1 VGRISVI
8 LLWCLGLLAVLA
20 AGTVPVAAADDFLPH
35 PPTAQWQYFWTD
47 SAYNPRGTTET
58 VTVDTKDKVKCG
70 WQLAW
75 TGMISVPVGTDASG
89 AATYS
94 EQPDTGT
101 MCFRDQAFGL
111 LNTNWSGS
119 PAPSDEPGLCS
130 AAGSA
135 CANSLGSV
143 LYDVIW
149 GGRSPVISEPL
160 LQGTSWQSRG
170 GADGSVTSDNQ
181 YLGLRRVVVP
191 AFPHGVTAALVRSVI
206 AVAGTPGD
214 DYGSGTRTTW
224 FVYGVGPVKVEF
236 DHVDGSVTSAAMTT
250 TNQTALAPR
259 PDQDYFPLRV
269 GAGGTYSWVNHKH
282 LRTPEVERVRVAAA
296 VNRSARISVK
306 SISGPLRAA
315 GDYVFSLRL
324 DGLRDTFGSTAAATL
339 VKFPALGHR
348 RHFFTPVD
356 FMTYGFNPVLPA
368 YPIAGTV
375 LRSGNARDRQVFGVT
390 GETRVIGV
398 RSVRVPAGR
407 FRALE
412 VRSVL
417 TQRGFPY
424 GSGMRTMWFVAGRGL
439 VKLVFAHRDGSTS
452 IVSLLKP

>member
-1 VGRISVI
+1 MRRLGLII
-8 LLWCLGLLAVLA
+8 LLCPGLVAILAPA
-20 AGTVPVAAADDFLPH
+20 ASADDFLPH

-47 SAYNPRGTTET
+47 SVYNPKGTTET
-58 VTVDTKDKVKCG
+58 VTVDTKDKVTCG

-75 TGMISVPVGTDASG
+75 TGTIAVPTGTGPTG
-89 AATYS
+89 APTYS
-94 EQPDTGT
+94 DQPDTGK
-101 MCFRDQAFGL
+101 MCFRDQSFGL

-119 PAPSDEPGLCS
+119 PAPSDEPGLCAS
-130 AAGSA
+130 GGRA

-149 GGRSPVISEPL
+149 GSRSPVVSEPL
-160 LQGTSWQSRG
+160 LQGTTWSSRG
-170 GADGSVTSDNQ
+170 GANGSVTSVNS

-191 AFPHGVTAALVRSVI
+191 AFPHGVTAAVVRSEI

-250 TNQTALAPR
+250 TNQTARAPR

-269 GAGGTYSWVNHKH
+269 GAGGTYSWVNDKH
-282 LRTPEVERVRVAAA
+282 LRTPEIERVKVAAA
-296 VNRSARISVK
+296 VNRSARVTVK
-306 SISGPLRAA
+306 SVSGPLRTA
-315 GDYVFSLRL
+315 GDYVFALRL
-324 DGLRDTFGSTAAATL
+324 DGLQNTFGSTAAATL
-339 VKFPALGHR
+339 VRFPRLGHR
-348 RHFFTPVD
+348 RHFFTPLD
-356 FMTYGFNPVLPA
+356 FMTYGFDPVLPA
-368 YPIAGTV
+368 YPVPGTV
-375 LRSGNARDRQVFGVT
+375 LRSGNPRDRRVFGVT

-398 RSVRVPAGR
+398 RSVTVPAGR

-417 TQRGFPY
+417 TQPGFPY
-424 GSGMRTMWFVAGRGL
+424 GSGVRTMWFAAGRGL
-439 VKLVFAHRDGSTS
+439 VKIVFAHRDGSTS
-452 IVSLLKP
+452 IVTLLKK